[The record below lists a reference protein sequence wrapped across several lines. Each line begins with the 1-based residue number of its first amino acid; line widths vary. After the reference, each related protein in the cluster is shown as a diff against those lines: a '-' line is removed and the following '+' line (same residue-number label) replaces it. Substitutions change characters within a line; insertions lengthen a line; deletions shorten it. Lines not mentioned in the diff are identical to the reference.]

1 MTPTDLRAVIL
12 AARMTNSGFARAIG
26 LQPRQMRNLLAGK
39 SAITPGV
46 ISRIN
51 HLLGAAGAPG
61 REWPRDAW
69 IVGHGP
75 EPERRRYII
84 HMGRPRFAGR
94 VVAVDPS
101 TGAAATAEQPADTQT
116 GICHEAGAGAA
127 ICEIVWIDPA
137 PADPAALARL
147 MEGAA
152 AHLEQDAGKAMSIRR
167 RTP

>member
-12 AARMTNSGFARAIG
+12 AAQMTNSAFARAIG

-46 ISRIN
+46 ISRISQ
-51 HLLGAAGAPG
+51 LLGAAGAPG

-75 EPERRRYII
+75 EPERRQYII

-94 VVAVDPS
+94 VVAVDWSNGEP
-101 TGAAATAEQPADTQT
+101 TTAEQPADTQT
-116 GICHEAGAGAA
+116 GSCHEAGTDTV

-137 PADPAALARL
+137 PDDPAALARL
-147 MEGAA
+147 MEGAV
-152 AHLEQDAGKAMSIRR
+152 AHLEQDAGQA
-167 RTP
+167 P